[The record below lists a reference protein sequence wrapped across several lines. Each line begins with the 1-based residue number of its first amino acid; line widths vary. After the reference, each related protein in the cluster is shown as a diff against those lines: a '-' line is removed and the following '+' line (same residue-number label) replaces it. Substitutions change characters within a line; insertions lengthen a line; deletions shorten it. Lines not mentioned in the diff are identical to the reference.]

1 MKKIEELL
9 NLDLGHKFD
18 TPKKLN
24 RSRKEIPTDIIES
37 LEAGNFTAEDIQAL
51 SRKFPVYRYRTCIT
65 AHGDWPA
72 VSITR
77 IGGYKNV
84 HQNQNGSVEIYYSA
98 IDREKIK
105 HVYNVIKAQG
115 PANPWSYSESSTGR
129 EFYIQRA
136 ITRETL
142 PQVSAEL
149 KPIAERLTA
158 LDIYG
163 YVNLYTAATP
173 WGQLFLVLSLHP
185 LAIPEE
191 QVSKLIQEL
200 TGLDEAG
207 QKAALEAKEEAERQR
222 ALETEETLKRYRE
235 ESERQKAEAEKKRSE
250 LIPQIEHLEKC
261 NDIKRGI
268 LVKVSSG
275 VSRYAGHKDPE
286 FVYYRYDGPGAFGRV
301 KISTAR
307 SANYNLKGLDWQ
319 EAKQRTKEELQ
330 KFQDFRLAE
339 ERKHITPRIPKVTTA
354 TQEEPK
360 KVLLTI
366 TY

>member
-24 RSRKEIPTDIIES
+24 RSGKLILKEVVNQ
-37 LEAGNFTAEDIQAL
+37 LEDGIFTAEMIQELA
-51 SRKFPVYRYRTCIT
+51 KKYPVFRYRTCIT
-65 AHGDWPA
+65 VHGDWPE
-72 VSITR
+72 IERTQ

-98 IDREKIK
+98 IDREKITR
-105 HVYNVIKAQG
+105 VVNVLRAQEVRK
-115 PANPWSYSESSTGR
+115 WSYRESSTGR

-149 KPIAERLTA
+149 KPIAERLAA

-235 ESERQKAEAEKKRSE
+235 EGERQKAEAEKKRSE

-275 VSRYAGHKDPE
+275 VSSYAGRKEPE
-286 FVYYRYDGPGAFGRV
+286 FIFYRYDGPGAFGRV

-307 SANYNLKGLDWQ
+307 SANYNLKGLDWK
-319 EAKQRTKEELQ
+319 EAKQRTKEELN
-330 KFQDFRLAE
+330 KFTDFRLAE
-339 ERKHITPRIPKVTTA
+339 ERKHITPRIPKVPTA
-354 TQEEPK
+354 TTEGPK

-366 TY
+366 NY

>member
-24 RSRKEIPTDIIES
+24 RSRKEIPADIIES
-37 LEAGNFTAEDIQAL
+37 LEAGNFTAEDIQTL
-51 SRKFPVYRYRTCIT
+51 SRKFPIFRYRTCIT
-65 AHGDWPA
+65 VHGSWPA

-105 HVYNVIKAQG
+105 HIYNVIKAQG
-115 PANPWSYSESSTGR
+115 PANPWRYSENSTSR
-129 EFYIQRA
+129 NFYIQKP

-142 PQVSAEL
+142 QQVRAEL
-149 KPIAERLTA
+149 EPLGKRLAELP
-158 LDIYG
+158 IYG
-163 YVNLYTAATP
+163 YLNLYVAQTP
-173 WGQLFLVLSLHP
+173 WGQSFLVLSLHP
-185 LAIPEE
+185 LAIPQE
-191 QVSKLIQEL
+191 QVSKLIFEL

-207 QKAALEAKEEAERQR
+207 QKAALEAKEEQERQ
-222 ALETEETLKRYRE
+222 EKIKIEETLKRYRE
-235 ESERQKAEAEKKRSE
+235 EGERQKAEAEKKRSE

-275 VSRYAGHKDPE
+275 VSSYGGRKEPE
-286 FVYYRYDGPGAFGRV
+286 FIFYRYDGPGAFGRV